1 MKSDKYRQISSAV
14 VDTSR
19 VANKDR
25 DCIIFERGDTIKS
38 SGYPMFLIV
47 NYSNDDFLYSV
58 CVHICDEMVVGNSF
72 DTDICISLDTMYIHY
87 QKGTSHI
94 SQDLPIHYKVI

>member
-1 MKSDKYRQISSAV
+1 MKSDNYRQISSAV

-25 DCIIFERGDTIKS
+25 DCIIFERGDTLVS
-38 SGYPMFLIV
+38 SGYEMFLMV

-58 CVHICDEMVVGNSF
+58 CVHICDGMIVNNSF
-72 DTDICISLDTMYIHY
+72 VVAYFFLRKIIIY
-87 QKGTSHI
+87 Q
-94 SQDLPIHYKVI
+94 